1 MRLRIYLD
9 VLRTPSVTRLLS
21 SAVVGRMP
29 TAMAGLAIVLLVR
42 AHGGSYAVAGMV
54 AGAYSVALALTS
66 PLLGRL
72 VDRVGQTRVL
82 AGCAVVS
89 ALGFGTLAAVGGSVP
104 PVVLAGL
111 AALTGAAIP
120 PIGACMR
127 ALWSDLL
134 GHDGRLQAAFAVEST
149 VQELIFVVGPPLVAL
164 LAAAFSP
171 GVAVLG
177 TAVLLLTG
185 VAVFASTP
193 ASRAWRPRRR
203 AGDWA
208 GALRSPCIRAV
219 LATIVLLAGAFG
231 TVEVPVVAG
240 AEQLG
245 SRTLAGPLLALWAL
259 GSMVGGLAF
268 GSRASDR
275 GPERR
280 MVGLLLLVVA
290 GIALLAVASGLAQ
303 LAAGMIL
310 AGLGIAPAI
319 ACLYL
324 LVDRLAPAGTV
335 TEAFTW
341 VTTAFATGFAAG
353 NALGGSL
360 VHGVGTDRAF
370 LVAAGGVAAAALLGR
385 VRRPVLAGAPAGMR
399 ETPQGLGRTG

>member
-1 MRLRIYLD
+1 MRLGVYLD

-29 TAMAGLAIVLLVR
+29 TGMAGLAIVLLVR
-42 AHGGSYAVAGMV
+42 AAGGSYAEAGLVAGT
-54 AGAYSVALALTS
+54 YSAALAVTS

-82 AGCAVVS
+82 AGCGVASAVSFS
-89 ALGFGTLAAVGGSVP
+89 ALALAGRGAS
-104 PVVLAGL
+104 PVVLAAL
-111 AALTGAAIP
+111 AALAGASIP
-120 PIGACMR
+120 PVGACMR
-127 ALWSDLL
+127 ALWSEVLA
-134 GHDGRLQAAFAVEST
+134 DGDQLQAAFAVEST
-149 VQELIFVVGPPLVAL
+149 VQELIFVVGPPLTAL
-164 LAAAFSP
+164 LAAAISP
-171 GVAVLG
+171 AAAVVG
-177 TAVLLLTG
+177 TGVLLLAG
-185 VAVFASTP
+185 VGVFAATP

-208 GALRSPCIRAV
+208 GALRSPGIRAV

-231 TVEVPVVAG
+231 TVEVTVVAG

-259 GSMVGGLAF
+259 GSMVGGLTF

-280 MVGLLLLVVA
+280 MVGLLALVVA
-290 GIALLAVASGLAQ
+290 GMALLAVATGLPQ
-303 LAAGMIL
+303 LAAGMVV

-360 VHGVGTDRAF
+360 VHQVGTDRAF
-370 LVAAGGVAAAALLGR
+370 LVAAAGVAAAALLAR
-385 VRRPVLAGAPAGMR
+385 LRRQALTAVPAGM
-399 ETPQGLGRTG
+399 PAAVDGLGRAG

>member
-9 VLRTPSVTRLLS
+9 VLRTPSVGRLLS
-21 SAVVGRMP
+21 SAVLGRMP
-29 TAMAGLAIVLLVR
+29 TGMAGLAIVLLVR
-42 AHGGSYAVAGMV
+42 GAGGSYAEAGVVAGT
-54 AGAYSVALALTS
+54 YSAALAATS

-82 AGCAVVS
+82 AGCAAASTVS
-89 ALGFGTLAAVGGSVP
+89 FAALATAGRAAS

-111 AALTGAAIP
+111 AALAGASIP
-120 PIGACMR
+120 PVGACMR

-134 GHDGRLQAAFAVEST
+134 GRDEQLQAAFAVEST

-171 GVAVLG
+171 AAAVAG
-177 TAVLLLTG
+177 TAVLLLAG
-185 VAVFASTP
+185 VGVFAAAP
-193 ASRAWRPRRR
+193 VSRAWRPRRR
-203 AGDWA
+203 ASDWA
-208 GALRSPCIRAV
+208 GALRSPGIRAV
-219 LATIVLLAGAFG
+219 LATIVLLAAAFG
-231 TVEVPVVAG
+231 TVEVTVVAG
-240 AEQLG
+240 AERLG

-259 GSMVGGLAF
+259 GSLTGGLVF

-280 MVGLLLLVVA
+280 MIGLLGLVMA
-290 GIALLAVASGLAQ
+290 GMVVLAVATGLAQ

-324 LVDRLAPAGTV
+324 LVNRLAPAGTV

-360 VHGVGTDRAF
+360 VHRVGTDRAF
-370 LVAAGGVAAAALLGR
+370 LAAAGGVAAAALLAR
-385 VRRPVLAGAPAGMR
+385 LRRPTLAVRPAGMR
-399 ETPQGLGRTG
+399 EAAEGLGRAG